1 MRRVAAVLLALM
13 LTLTGY
19 QAIRLEKATSERS
32 ALQRELSDSMR
43 MLEAAQREIEAL
55 RLTDAA
61 LRAQVRALG
70 AEPAVPV
77 VRVAPGAAPD
87 VAVIVPTPPPSR
99 TAPPR
104 PIPTPRP
111 CLLGL
116 VCP

>member
-1 MRRVAAVLLALM
+1 MLLALI

-32 ALQRELSDSMR
+32 VLQHELNDSVQT
-43 MLEAAQREIEAL
+43 LEAAQREIAAL

-61 LRAQVRALG
+61 LRAQLRALG
-70 AEPAVPV
+70 AEPAVPE
-77 VRVAPGAAPD
+77 VRIAPGPAPD
-87 VAVIVPTPPPSR
+87 VAVIVPSPRPSRTPPPSP
-99 TAPPR
+99 T
-104 PIPTPRP
+104 PTPRP